1 MNNDTNLTEIEVERY
16 DRHLRI
22 NGFGVEAQEK
32 LKSGKV
38 LVIGAGG
45 LGCPIIQY
53 LTAAGVGA
61 IGIVDGDVVSL
72 SNLQRQ
78 ILYTENEI
86 GQSKA
91 AIAGAKMSDL
101 NSYVDIS
108 VFEGFLSNEIADLLF
123 PKFDIVVG
131 ATDNYNSRYLI
142 DRKSIEH
149 KIPFVHG
156 AIREFEGQLSVFNY
170 LGGSSYSDLFGD
182 QPSEPTSPMG
192 VVGAIPGIIGS
203 MMAMEVI
210 KILTGVGEVLSGK
223 LLLYNAADNIFNQL
237 SMK

>member
-1 MNNDTNLTEIEVERY
+1 
-16 DRHLRI
+16 
-22 NGFGVEAQEK
+22 
-32 LKSGKV
+32 
-38 LVIGAGG
+38 
-45 LGCPIIQY
+45 
-53 LTAAGVGA
+53 VGA

-86 GQSKA
+86 GHSKA
-91 AIAGAKMSDL
+91 ATAGAKMSDL

-108 VFEGFLSNEIADLLF
+108 VFEGFLCNELADLLF

-142 DRKSIEH
+142 DKKSIEH
-149 KIPFVHG
+149 NIPFVHG

-170 LGGSSYSDLFGD
+170 QGGGSYSDLFGD

-203 MMAMEVI
+203 MMALEVI
-210 KILTGVGEVLSGK
+210 KILTGVGKVLAGK
-223 LLLYNAADNIFNQL
+223 LLLYNALENSFNQIAIG
-237 SMK
+237 